1 MIGVILAAGM
11 AKRLRPLTDKCPK
24 CLLKIGERSLLWRS
38 LDAMFQAGIRDFVIV
53 TGYKAEMIHEEV
65 ERWKG
70 VVYSLKFKVDSL
82 KEGVQFSMLH
92 NADYENNNNIYSL
105 WMAGEVVRGKDFLLL
120 DSDILLDP
128 KLVDRMAHEEGS
140 ALAVNRHELGE
151 EEMKVVVAPSNDQC
165 SIIEISKTCNPAD
178 AMGESVGVE
187 KITADYSAAL
197 YKELDK
203 MILDEGLIDVF
214 YEQAFQRLIPQGHQ
228 FHVVDT
234 TDYFSMELDTPE
246 DFANALDNVPKHL
259 L

>member
-1 MIGVILAAGM
+1 MISVILAAGM

-38 LDAMFQAGIRDFVIV
+38 LDAMSQAGIRDFVIV

-65 ERWKG
+65 ERWKNEG
-70 VVYSLKFKVDSL
+70 TKVRGY
-82 KEGVQFSMLH
+82 EGTFSFLH

-105 WMAGEVVRGKDFLLL
+105 WMTGEVVRGKDFLLL

-151 EEMKVVVAPSNDQC
+151 EEMKVVVAHANDQC
-165 SIIEISKTCNPAD
+165 SIIEISKTCNPVD

-187 KITADYSAAL
+187 KITADYSEAL

-214 YEQAFQRLIPQGHQ
+214 YEQAFQRLILQGHQ

-234 TDYFSMELDTPE
+234 TKYFSMELDTPE
-246 DFANALDNVPKHL
+246 DYYNAQKEWPTTA
-259 L
+259 